1 MLIEGPRNGIRC
13 AEILDDI
20 DYVIVALFVLV
31 WVAAVAHWHL
41 GNVEQRWSR
50 RLAREEP
57 PPT

>member
-1 MLIEGPRNGIRC
+1 
-13 AEILDDI
+13 
-20 DYVIVALFVLV
+20 VIVALFVLV